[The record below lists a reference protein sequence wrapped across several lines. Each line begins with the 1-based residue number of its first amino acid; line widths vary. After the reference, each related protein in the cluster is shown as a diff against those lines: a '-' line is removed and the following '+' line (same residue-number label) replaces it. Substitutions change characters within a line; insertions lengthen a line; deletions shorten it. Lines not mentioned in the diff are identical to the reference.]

1 MMLNEKQKDALF
13 KIVIFAVIQIL
24 CYNLFIF
31 ISAVSGHFTWTLEQ
45 LTASL
50 AGTVI
55 QILNIIFIVNGVV
68 IFLYIVVFLILL
80 LKS

>member
-13 KIVIFAVIQIL
+13 KFVIFTVIQIL
-24 CYNLFIF
+24 CYNLFLI
-31 ISAVSGHFTWTLEQ
+31 ISAISGHFTWTLEQ
-45 LTASL
+45 LTSSL

-55 QILNIIFIVNGVV
+55 QILNIILIVNGVI
-68 IFLYIVVFLILL
+68 IFLYIVIFLLLL

>member
-24 CYNLFIF
+24 CYNLFLI
-31 ISAVSGHFTWTLEQ
+31 ISAISGHFTWTVEQ

-55 QILNIIFIVNGVV
+55 QILNIVFIVNGV
-68 IFLYIVVFLILL
+68 ILFLYVVVFLLLL

>member
-24 CYNLFIF
+24 CYNLFLI
-31 ISAVSGHFTWTLEQ
+31 ISAVSGHFTWTLKQ
-45 LTASL
+45 LTTSL

-55 QILNIIFIVNGVV
+55 QILNIIFIVNGVI
-68 IFLYIVVFLILL
+68 IFLYVLVFLLLL